1 MIKVFFQSISGS
13 HSELVATFDTEQLYM
28 ACLPAL
34 EKQAEEQRCF
44 VTEIMSELDMQ
55 EAVASET
62 QAVGFSCL
70 SWHLEDFDGD
80 AEAMDDFFRNHN
92 DLIIENINNLIQ
104 SKY

>member
-1 MIKVFFQSISGS
+1 MIKVFFQSEIGG
-13 HSELVATFDTEQLYM
+13 HSELVATFDTEQLFM

-34 EKQAEEQRCF
+34 EKQAKEQRCF
-44 VTEIMSELDMQ
+44 VTEFMSDFDME

-70 SWHLEDFDGD
+70 NWHLEDFDGD
-80 AEAMDDFFRNHN
+80 AGAMYDFFEHHN
-92 DLIIENINNLIQ
+92 DLIIEYINNLIQ